1 MVNQLCTEVVGFV
14 MHHLADAVPSEAST
28 LWFLVISS
36 SVQLACCL
44 AVRMAVPISVVLG
57 LPTEQESIAD
67 VGALVCSNL
76 RITDGLS
83 PIPRHAVFENFAEGC
98 PVDCS
103 CVPEKAEGEQE
114 SEEEVE
120 EVGGTPENPVYGTP
134 KQSRGPGKKGGRTR
148 KGDENRASGSQSK
161 GKGNKK
167 AQASPPDESAAAG
180 TDSQSSASKKAKIG
194 FQAWNDQFNGSK
206 RN

>member
-1 MVNQLCTEVVGFV
+1 
-14 MHHLADAVPSEAST
+14 MHHSADAIPSEAST
-28 LWFLVISS
+28 LWFLVISG
-36 SVQLACCL
+36 SVQLACSL
-44 AVRMAVPISVVLG
+44 AVRMTVPISVVLG

-76 RITDGLS
+76 RIADGLS
-83 PIPRHAVFENFAEGC
+83 PIPWNAVLEISRRVALWTADEC
-98 PVDCS
+98 LRRP
-103 CVPEKAEGEQE
+103 KGEQK

-120 EVGGTPENPVYGTP
+120 EVGVTPENVVYGTP

-148 KGDENRASGSQSK
+148 KGDESKASSSQSK

-180 TDSQSSASKKAKIG
+180 TDSQSSASKKAKNG
-194 FQAWNDQFNGSK
+194 FQAWKDRFNGSK
-206 RN
+206 KN